1 MRVKTVLV
9 FVIAFSLFSGFFS
22 ACTREDLEQVE
33 ISDHTAE
40 FAFPLFSTDLLMKD
54 LMLNILNDTLS
65 GDTLYINSDNSMT
78 LIYTGDV
85 AEKKATDIFNFLENG
100 LVPIADSVSSSPIQA
115 PDGVTVTRA
124 DIKSGT
130 ITLIIY
136 NNTPDTVSGIFEITQ
151 MSANGVVF
159 NYPFTVPP
167 TPSTV
172 WISPPI
178 DLSGNILLSGSNLL
192 EFKYYAYNKDG
203 VRIAFPPINGGFA
216 PVFVSFQNLTF
227 SYLQGY
233 WGYSSY
239 PLTRDTIEIDLNQT
253 NLDGNVK
260 VKNPKVTMKISN
272 SWGFPTRGKIK
283 YLSFI
288 GKDGTEY
295 KLNSTIF
302 VDDAVDFEFPDFT
315 KNEVGQTKYT
325 YLKMDESNSNIAEIF
340 NAQPTRL
347 VYEVEGIS
355 NANLDPNVIGF
366 LTDSSNIKLS
376 VGVELLLEGSA
387 DNFQTDQTLDL
398 DFGTYSALDTTE
410 IEAVEFKLVTENQ
423 TAISAAV
430 QIFFLDENE
439 NMVDSLFVGGPQFIM
454 NAAPVNAQGI
464 VSGVTRKENFI
475 PMSIARFERVRTTK
489 KAVLQAAFTTANGG
503 QIPVKL
509 LATDQV
515 VIKMG
520 LKVKTRL

>member
-1 MRVKTVLV
+1 
-9 FVIAFSLFSGFFS
+9 
-22 ACTREDLEQVE
+22 
-33 ISDHTAE
+33 
-40 FAFPLFSTDLLMKD
+40 
-54 LMLNILNDTLS
+54 
-65 GDTLYINSDNSMT
+65 
-78 LIYTGDV
+78 
-85 AEKKATDIFNFLENG
+85 
-100 LVPIADSVSSSPIQA
+100 
-115 PDGVTVTRA
+115 
-124 DIKSGT
+124 
-130 ITLIIY
+130 
-136 NNTPDTVSGIFEITQ
+136 
-151 MSANGVVF
+151 
-159 NYPFTVPP
+159 
-167 TPSTV
+167 
-172 WISPPI
+172 
-178 DLSGNILLSGSNLL
+178 
-192 EFKYYAYNKDG
+192 
-203 VRIAFPPINGGFA
+203 
-216 PVFVSFQNLTF
+216 
-227 SYLQGY
+227 
-233 WGYSSY
+233 
-239 PLTRDTIEIDLNQT
+239 
-253 NLDGNVK
+253 

-325 YLKMDESNSNIAEIF
+325 YLKMDETNSNIAEIF

-439 NMVDSLFVGGPQFIM
+439 NKVDSLFVGGPQFIM
-454 NAAPVNAQGI
+454 EAAPVNAQGV

-475 PMSIARFERVRTTK
+475 PMTIARFERVRTTK
-489 KAVLQAAFTTANGG
+489 RAVLRAAFTTADGG